1 MKQMLDCIVC
11 PASCHIQVETGADGE
26 LQISGNGCKR
36 GAAYAKTELTA
47 PGPHGDQYSGSF
59 RGRNCPA
66 AGGDLG
72 ADPEGSDLS
81 GYEGDP

>member
-36 GAAYAKTELTA
+36 G
-47 PGPHGDQYSGSF
+47 PHGDQYSGSF

-72 ADPEGSDLS
+72 ADPEGSDIS